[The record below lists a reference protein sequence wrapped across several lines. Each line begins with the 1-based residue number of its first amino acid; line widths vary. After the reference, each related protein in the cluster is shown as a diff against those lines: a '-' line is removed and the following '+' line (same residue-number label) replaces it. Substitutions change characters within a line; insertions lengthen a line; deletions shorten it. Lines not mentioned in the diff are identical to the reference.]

1 VHERKHVF
9 LDKEVWKTL
18 HELKVEWE
26 KRSISDVVKR
36 LIEEARHARAQPRSN

>member
-1 VHERKHVF
+1 LPERKHVF

-26 KRSISDVVKR
+26 KRSISDVIKT
-36 LIEEARHARAQPRSN
+36 LIEETGHGRTQPRGN